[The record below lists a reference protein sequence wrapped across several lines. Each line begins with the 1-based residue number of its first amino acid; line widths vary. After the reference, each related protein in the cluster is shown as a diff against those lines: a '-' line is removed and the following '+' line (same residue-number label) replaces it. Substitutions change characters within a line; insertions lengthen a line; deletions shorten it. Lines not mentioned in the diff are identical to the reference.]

1 MTPQAS
7 LGWSIAATGAVLLA
21 GAGVVWLFDP
31 VIGFAESNY
40 GIVALLL
47 LLCGIAM
54 SIGGLWIVSIPASPK

>member
-7 LGWSIAATGAVLLA
+7 LGWSVTATGAVLVA

-31 VIGFAESNY
+31 VIGFVDSNY
-40 GIVALLL
+40 GLVAFLL

-54 SIGGLWIVSIPASPK
+54 SIGGLWIVSIPASTK

>member
-31 VIGFAESNY
+31 VVGFAESNY
-40 GIVALLL
+40 GIVAFLL